1 MALSLFIEKREW
13 TKDELMRAQ
22 KIFCD
27 NDFARDV
34 LESIFKDKAT
44 KNTAGELVFDCGK
57 ELDAFS
63 ILMNMLGEYLALFFD
78 GFLLDKGYSF
88 DDSWLEHRDE
98 LHKWLTEFFRQMY
111 KAKE

>member
-1 MALSLFIEKREW
+1 MAQSFFIEKREW
-13 TKDELMRAQ
+13 TKDELIRAQ

-27 NDFARDV
+27 NDFTRDV

-44 KNTAGELVFDCGK
+44 KNAAGELVFDCGK

-63 ILMNMLGEYLALFFD
+63 ILMNMMGEYLALFFE
-78 GFLLDKGYSF
+78 GFVLVKGYSF
-88 DDSWLEHRDE
+88 DDSWPEHSEE
-98 LHKWLTEFFRQMY
+98 LHKRLTEMFRQMY

>member
-1 MALSLFIEKREW
+1 MAQSLFIEKREW
-13 TKDELMRAQ
+13 TKGELMTAQ
-22 KIFCD
+22 KVFCD

-44 KNTAGELVFDCGK
+44 KNATGVLVFDCGK

-63 ILMNMLGEYLALFFD
+63 ILMNMMGEYLALFFD
-78 GFLLDKGYSF
+78 GFLLDKGYNF

-98 LHKWLTEFFRQMY
+98 LHKWLTEMFRQMY

>member
-1 MALSLFIEKREW
+1 MAQSLFIEKREW
-13 TKDELMRAQ
+13 TKDELMTAQ

-44 KNTAGELVFDCGK
+44 KNAAGELVFDSGK

-63 ILMNMLGEYLALFFD
+63 ILMNMMGEYLALFFD

-88 DDSWLEHRDE
+88 DDSWLEHREE

>member
-1 MALSLFIEKREW
+1 M
-13 TKDELMRAQ
+13 M
-22 KIFCD
+22 
-27 NDFARDV
+27 
-34 LESIFKDKAT
+34 
-44 KNTAGELVFDCGK
+44 
-57 ELDAFS
+57 S
-63 ILMNMLGEYLALFFD
+63 ILMNMMGEYLALFFD

>member
-63 ILMNMLGEYLALFFD
+63 ILMNMMGEYLALFFD

-88 DDSWLEHRDE
+88 DDSWHEHRGD
-98 LHKWLTEFFRQMY
+98 LHKRLTEMFRQMY

>member
-1 MALSLFIEKREW
+1 MAQFIFIEKREW
-13 TKDELMRAQ
+13 TKGELMSAQ

-34 LESIFKDKAT
+34 LESIFKDHAT
-44 KNTAGELVFDCGK
+44 KNAAGVLVFDYGK

-63 ILMNMLGEYLALFFD
+63 IMMNMMGEYLALFFD
-78 GFLLDKGYSF
+78 GFLLDKGYNLDEF
-88 DDSWLEHRDE
+88 WHEHHDE
-98 LHKWLTEFFRQMY
+98 LHKRLTEMFRQMY